1 MKNFSISLRQFT
13 VLALLG
19 LAVWLQSPVIAA
31 AVVLALFIKEG
42 REHLEHKS
50 RVIELETFQKQ
61 LDSQQEE
68 VRQLR
73 NEIHRM
79 VTRHAQTF
87 GE

>member
-1 MKNFSISLRQFT
+1 MKNLSISLRQFT
-13 VLALLG
+13 VLSLLG
-19 LAVWLQSPVIAA
+19 LAVWLQSPVIAG
-31 AVVLALFIKEG
+31 AVVLALLIKEG

-50 RVIELETFQKQ
+50 KVIELETFQKK
-61 LDSQQEE
+61 LDAQEE
-68 VRQLR
+68 DIRQLR